1 MSRVSVGRLA
11 PVEGLFTSESVAD
24 GHPDKIADQLSDA
37 VLDAA
42 LRQDPQARVAVEAA
56 IKGSSVWLFGELT
69 GRDLSLDFPEIVR
82 GVLSSIGHSDDR
94 WGIDL
99 AQLDVRT
106 TISLQAAEIGEG
118 VGGGPDTGAGDQ
130 GMMFGYASRE
140 TAEGLP
146 TPIALAHRL
155 MRRHKQVREQL
166 GLLGPDAKAQ
176 VSVRYENGQPAGLQT
191 IVLSSQH
198 LADVSLSDVRE
209 LLREEVIRPVL
220 GADADGAELLLNPAG
235 TFIEGGP
242 VADAGL
248 TGRKIIVDTY
258 GGFARH
264 GGGAFSGKDGTKSD
278 RAGAY
283 AARQLALTVVETGL
297 AEACEVRL
305 AYAIGVAEPIAVH
318 LDLGGGRGFE
328 LDAGAAA
335 GLLAALR
342 PRAII
347 DRLALTSPGFLPTA
361 AFGHFGRP
369 DFAWERSASDVLLGA
384 LRSSALVSSAPGLAR
399 GSQPVGSPA

>member
-69 GRDLSLDFPEIVR
+69 GRDLSLDFPEIAR
-82 GVLSSIGHSDDR
+82 GVLASIGHSDDR

-106 TISLQAAEIGEG
+106 TISLQAAEIGDG

-130 GMMFGYASRE
+130 GMMFGFASQE
-140 TAEGLP
+140 TDEGLP
-146 TPIALAHRL
+146 TPIAMAHRL
-155 MRRHKQVREQL
+155 MRRHKQVRERL

-176 VSVRYENGQPAGLQT
+176 VSVRYENGRPAGLHS

-198 LADVSLSDVRE
+198 LADVTLSDVRE

-220 GADADGAELLLNPAG
+220 GADADAAELLLNPAG

-283 AARQLALTVVETGL
+283 AARQLALTIVEAGL

-305 AYAIGVAEPIAVH
+305 AYAIGLAEPVAVH
-318 LDLGGGRGFE
+318 LDLGGGRGLE

-369 DFAWERSASDVLLGA
+369 DFAWERSAPDELLGQTPPNPD
-384 LRSSALVSSAPGLAR
+384 LQNTPNL
-399 GSQPVGSPA
+399 

>member
-106 TISLQAAEIGEG
+106 TISLQAAEIGDG

-209 LLREEVIRPVL
+209 LLREEVVWPVL

-283 AARQLALTVVETGL
+283 AARQLALTVVEAGL

-305 AYAIGVAEPIAVH
+305 AYAIGVAEPVAVH
-318 LDLGGGRGFE
+318 LDLSGGRGFE
-328 LDAGAAA
+328 LDANAAA

-347 DRLALTSPGFLPTA
+347 DRLALISPGFLPTA

-369 DFAWERSASDVLLGA
+369 GFAWERSAPEALLGA
-384 LRSSALVSSAPGLAR
+384 FRSSALASPAHGLAR

>member
-1 MSRVSVGRLA
+1 MERISIGRLA
-11 PVEGLFTSESVAD
+11 PVTGLFTSESVSD

-42 LRQDPQARVAVEAA
+42 LAQDPNARVAVEAA

-69 GRDLSLDFPEIVR
+69 GRDLHLDFDQIVR
-82 GVLSSIGHSDDR
+82 DVLTSIGHASGR
-94 WGIDL
+94 WGLKLGD
-99 AQLDVRT
+99 LDVRT
-106 TISLQAAEIGEG
+106 SITLQSEEIRDG
-118 VGGGPDTGAGDQ
+118 VDGGADTGAGDQ
-130 GMMFGYASRE
+130 GMMFGYATRQTPE
-140 TAEGLP
+140 RLP

-155 MRRHKQVREQL
+155 VRRHREVRDRIS
-166 GLLGPDAKAQ
+166 GLGPDAKAQ
-176 VSVRYENGQPAGLQT
+176 VSVRYEDGVPLGLQT
-191 IVLSSQH
+191 VVLSSQH
-198 LADVSLSDVRE
+198 AIDLPLDQVRE
-209 LLREEVIRPVL
+209 ILREEIIRPVL
-220 GADADGAELLLNPAG
+220 GADADDADLLLNPAG
-235 TFIEGGP
+235 SFVQGGP

-264 GGGAFSGKDGTKSD
+264 GGGAFSGKDGTKVD
-278 RAGAY
+278 RSGAY
-283 AARQLALTVVETGL
+283 AARQLALTVVEAGL

-305 AYAIGVAEPIAVH
+305 AYAIGVAEPVAVH
-318 LDLGGGRGFE
+318 LDLGGGRGLE
-328 LDAGAAA
+328 LDAGAVA

-369 DFAWERSASDVLLGA
+369 DFAWERSAPDALLGQT
-384 LRSSALVSSAPGLAR
+384 RPKPTNS
-399 GSQPVGSPA
+399 

>member
-1 MSRVSVGRLA
+1 MLA
-11 PVEGLFTSESVAD
+11 HVEGLFTSESVAD

-69 GRDLSLDFPEIVR
+69 GRELSLNFPEIVR

-99 AQLDVRT
+99 TQLDVRT
-106 TISLQAAEIGEG
+106 TISLQAAEIGDG
-118 VGGGPDTGAGDQ
+118 VGRGSVTGAGDQ
-130 GMMFGYASRE
+130 GMMFGFASQE
-140 TAEGLP
+140 TVEGLP

-176 VSVRYENGQPAGLQT
+176 VSVRYENGQPVGLHT

-283 AARQLALTVVETGL
+283 AARQLALTIVESGL
-297 AEACEVRL
+297 ARACEVRL
-305 AYAIGVAEPIAVH
+305 AYAIGVAEPVAVH

-328 LDAGAAA
+328 LDAVAAA

-369 DFAWERSASDVLLGA
+369 GFAWERSATNAMFGQT
-384 LRSSALVSSAPGLAR
+384 RR
-399 GSQPVGSPA
+399 NPANS

>member
-42 LRQDPQARVAVEAA
+42 LRQDPEARVAVEAA

-82 GVLSSIGHSDDR
+82 GVLSGIGHGDDR
-94 WGIDL
+94 WGVDL
-99 AQLDVRT
+99 AQLDIRS
-106 TISLQAAEIGEG
+106 TISLQSAEIGDG
-118 VGGGPDTGAGDQ
+118 VGTGPDTGAGDQ
-130 GMMFGYASRE
+130 GMMFGFANQE

-155 MRRHKQVREQL
+155 MRRQKQVREQL
-166 GLLGPDAKAQ
+166 GILGPDAKAQ
-176 VSVRYENGQPAGLQT
+176 VSVRYEDGQPAGLQT

-198 LADVSLSDVRE
+198 LAEATLSDVRE

-220 GADADGAELLLNPAG
+220 GSEADAAELLLNPAG

-248 TGRKIIVDTY
+248 TGRKIIADTY

-264 GGGAFSGKDGTKSD
+264 GGGAFSGKDGTKVD
-278 RAGAY
+278 RSGAY
-283 AARQLALTVVETGL
+283 AARQLALTVVEAGF
-297 AEACEVRL
+297 APSCEVRL
-305 AYAIGVAEPIAVH
+305 AYAIGVAEPVAVH
-318 LDLGGGRGFE
+318 LDLGGGRGLE
-328 LDAGAAA
+328 LDAGAIPA
-335 GLLAALR
+335 LLSALR
-342 PRAII
+342 PRKII
-347 DRLALTSPGFLPTA
+347 ERLGLNAPGFLPTA
-361 AFGHFGRP
+361 AFGHFGQKE
-369 DFAWERSASDVLLGA
+369 FAWEQAGAGA
-384 LRSSALVSSAPGLAR
+384 LLAFSVI
-399 GSQPVGSPA
+399 GTPQPTYACKVET

>member
-106 TISLQAAEIGEG
+106 TIGLQAAEIGDG

-130 GMMFGYASRE
+130 GMMFGFASQE
-140 TAEGLP
+140 TIEGLP

-155 MRRHKQVREQL
+155 MRRHKQVRERL

-176 VSVRYENGQPAGLQT
+176 VSVRYEDGQPAGLHT

-220 GADADGAELLLNPAG
+220 GADADAAELLLNPAG

-248 TGRKIIVDTY
+248 TGRKIIADTY

-264 GGGAFSGKDGTKSD
+264 GGGAFSGKDGTKVD
-278 RAGAY
+278 RSGAY
-283 AARQLALTVVETGL
+283 AARQLALTLVESGL
-297 AEACEVRL
+297 APACEVRL
-305 AYAIGVAEPIAVH
+305 AYAIGVAEPIAAH
-318 LDLGGGRGFE
+318 LDLGGGHE
-328 LDAGAAA
+328 LQLDEAAVTR
-335 GLLAALR
+335 LLTALR

-347 DRLALTSPGFLPTA
+347 DRLALTEASFLPTA
-361 AFGHFGRP
+361 TFGHFGRSAA
-369 DFAWERSASDVLLGA
+369 AWEQSAADVLLG
-384 LRSSALVSSAPGLAR
+384 PNPPAR
-399 GSQPVGSPA
+399 PFQCVHSI

>member
-1 MSRVSVGRLA
+1 MSRVSMGRLA

-37 VLDAA
+37 LLDAA
-42 LRQDPQARVAVEAA
+42 LLQDPQARVAVEAA

-106 TISLQAAEIGEG
+106 TISLQAAEIGDG

-130 GMMFGYASRE
+130 GMMFGFASLE

-176 VSVRYENGQPAGLQT
+176 VSVR
-191 IVLSSQH
+191 
-198 LADVSLSDVRE
+198 
-209 LLREEVIRPVL
+209 
-220 GADADGAELLLNPAG
+220 
-235 TFIEGGP
+235 
-242 VADAGL
+242 
-248 TGRKIIVDTY
+248 
-258 GGFARH
+258 
-264 GGGAFSGKDGTKSD
+264 
-278 RAGAY
+278 
-283 AARQLALTVVETGL
+283 
-297 AEACEVRL
+297 
-305 AYAIGVAEPIAVH
+305 
-318 LDLGGGRGFE
+318 
-328 LDAGAAA
+328 
-335 GLLAALR
+335 
-342 PRAII
+342 
-347 DRLALTSPGFLPTA
+347 
-361 AFGHFGRP
+361 
-369 DFAWERSASDVLLGA
+369 
-384 LRSSALVSSAPGLAR
+384 
-399 GSQPVGSPA
+399 

>member
-1 MSRVSVGRLA
+1 MSRVSLGSLA

-42 LRQDPQARVAVEAA
+42 LSQDPFARVAVEAA

-69 GRDLSLDFPEIVR
+69 GRELLLDFPEIVR
-82 GVLSSIGHSDDR
+82 GVLSGIGHSDDR
-94 WGIDL
+94 WGINL
-99 AQLDVRT
+99 TQLDVRIS
-106 TISLQAAEIGEG
+106 ISLQAAEIGEG
-118 VGGGPDTGAGDQ
+118 VGSGTNTGAGDQ
-130 GMMFGYASRE
+130 GMMFGFASHE

-155 MRRHKQVREQL
+155 MRRQKQVREQL
-166 GLLGPDAKAQ
+166 GFLGPDAKAQ
-176 VSVRYENGQPAGLQT
+176 VSVRYEDGQPTGLHT

-220 GADADGAELLLNPAG
+220 GAGAEAAKLLLNPAG

-248 TGRKIIVDTY
+248 TGRKIIADTY

-264 GGGAFSGKDGTKSD
+264 GGGAFSGKDGTKVD
-278 RAGAY
+278 RSGAY
-283 AARQLALTVVETGL
+283 AARQLALTVVEAGL
-297 AEACEVRL
+297 APACEVRL
-305 AYAIGVAEPIAVH
+305 AYAIGIAEPVAVH
-318 LDLGGGRGFE
+318 LDLGDGRGLE
-328 LDAGAAA
+328 LDADAIA

-347 DRLALTSPGFLPTA
+347 ERLGLTRPGFLPTA
-361 AFGHFGRP
+361 SFGHFGRSE
-369 DFAWERSASDVLLGA
+369 FAWEQPAADALLGHA
-384 LRSSALVSSAPGLAR
+384 ADSNLQLA
-399 GSQPVGSPA
+399 

>member
-1 MSRVSVGRLA
+1 MTRVSVGCLT

-42 LRQDPQARVAVEAA
+42 LRQDSQARVAVEAA

-69 GRDLSLDFPEIVR
+69 GRNLSLDFTEIVR
-82 GVLSSIGHSDDR
+82 DVLSSIGHSDNQ
-94 WGIDL
+94 WGLDL
-99 AQLDVRT
+99 AELDVRT
-106 TISLQAAEIGEG
+106 TISLQSAEIRKGVDGGE
-118 VGGGPDTGAGDQ
+118 DTGAGDQ
-130 GMMFGYASRE
+130 GMMFGFASLE
-140 TAEGLP
+140 TTERLP

-155 MRRHKQVREQL
+155 MRRQREVRDRI
-166 GLLGPDAKAQ
+166 GILGPDAKAQ
-176 VSVRYENGQPAGLQT
+176 VSVRYEAGRPAGLHS

-198 LADVSLSDVRE
+198 SPEASLSDVKD

-220 GADADGAELLLNPAG
+220 GAEADVAELLLNPAG

-248 TGRKIIVDTY
+248 TGRKIIADTY

-264 GGGAFSGKDGTKSD
+264 GGGAFSGKDGTKVD
-278 RAGAY
+278 RSAAY
-283 AARQLALTVVETGL
+283 AARQLALTVVAAGL
-297 AEACEVRL
+297 ATACEVRL
-305 AYAIGVAEPIAVH
+305 AYAIGVAEPVAVH
-318 LDLGGGRGFE
+318 LDLEGDRTLS
-328 LDAGAAA
+328 LDPGAAA
-335 GLLAALR
+335 RLLEALR

-347 DRLALTSPGFLPTA
+347 DRLGLTAPGFLPTA

-369 DFAWERSASDVLLGA
+369 QFSWEQPAVDTLLGDQ
-384 LRSSALVSSAPGLAR
+384 SSSHKLTLGVEV
-399 GSQPVGSPA
+399 QPAGAHVQ

>member
-1 MSRVSVGRLA
+1 MSRVSVGHLA

-42 LRQDPQARVAVEAA
+42 LRQDPGSRVAVEAA

-82 GVLSSIGHSDDR
+82 AVLSSIGHSDDR

-118 VGGGPDTGAGDQ
+118 VGGGLDTGAGDQ
-130 GMMFGYASRE
+130 GMMFGYASLE

-176 VSVRYENGQPAGLQT
+176 VSVRYENGQPAGLHT

-220 GADADGAELLLNPAG
+220 GAEADGAELLLNPAG

-283 AARQLALTVVETGL
+283 AARQLALTVVEAGL

-369 DFAWERSASDVLLGA
+369 GFAWERSAPEALLGQTGPNPTN
-384 LRSSALVSSAPGLAR
+384 S
-399 GSQPVGSPA
+399 

>member
-1 MSRVSVGRLA
+1 MSRVTVGRLA
-11 PVEGLFTSESVAD
+11 TVEGLFTSESVAD

-130 GMMFGYASRE
+130 GMMFGFASLE

-155 MRRHKQVREQL
+155 MRRHKQVREQH

-176 VSVRYENGQPAGLQT
+176 VSVRYEAGQPAGLHT

-209 LLREEVIRPVL
+209 LLLEEIIRPVL
-220 GADADGAELLLNPAG
+220 GTDVDGAELLLNPAG

-283 AARQLALTVVETGL
+283 AARQLALTVVEAGL

-305 AYAIGVAEPIAVH
+305 AYAIGVAEPVAVH

-328 LDAGAAA
+328 LYAGAAA

-361 AFGHFGRP
+361 AFGHFGRS
-369 DFAWERSASDVLLGA
+369 DFAWERSAPEALLGQT
-384 LRSSALVSSAPGLAR
+384 RPNPTKS
-399 GSQPVGSPA
+399 